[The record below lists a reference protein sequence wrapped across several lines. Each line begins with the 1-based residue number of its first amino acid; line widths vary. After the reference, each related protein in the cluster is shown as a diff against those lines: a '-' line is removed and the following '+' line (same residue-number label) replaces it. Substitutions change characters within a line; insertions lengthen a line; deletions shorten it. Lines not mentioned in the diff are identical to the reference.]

1 MVLGQM
7 IGRTITKAL
16 TIEARQHELFGF
28 DLGDGF
34 RRKEAGLGVLVFL
47 ATLPPMGALMWWLG
61 WFQAVPQFAI
71 PIMAAPG
78 LVIVMIG
85 FRPSEANP
93 RRLIMTVV
101 AVTIRYLLIGYRPI
115 VALEAREPSRL
126 ERLTLWQ
133 RVRPTF
139 AVAVARASQ
148 GARRIKGAAV
158 EVDYT
163 GPIEP
168 DVPAQTYTVRQLGY
182 TATRALLEGQP
193 RKGKRHG

>member
-1 MVLGQM
+1 M

-16 TIEARQHELFGF
+16 TIEARQHELLGF

-34 RRKEAGLGVLVFL
+34 RRKEAALGLLVFL
-47 ATLPPMGALMWWLG
+47 ATLPPMGALMWWWG
-61 WFQAVPQFAI
+61 WFQTVPQFAL
-71 PIMAAPG
+71 PLMALPG
-78 LVIVMIG
+78 LFIVMIG

-93 RRLIMTVV
+93 RRLILTVT
-101 AVTIRYLLIGYRPI
+101 AITIRYLLVGYQPI
-115 VALEAREPSRL
+115 IALEARRPTRL

-133 RVRPTF
+133 RVRPSF
-139 AVAVARASQ
+139 AVAVARVSH
-148 GARRIKGAAV
+148 GARRIEGAAL

-182 TATRALLEGQP
+182 TATRALLVGQP